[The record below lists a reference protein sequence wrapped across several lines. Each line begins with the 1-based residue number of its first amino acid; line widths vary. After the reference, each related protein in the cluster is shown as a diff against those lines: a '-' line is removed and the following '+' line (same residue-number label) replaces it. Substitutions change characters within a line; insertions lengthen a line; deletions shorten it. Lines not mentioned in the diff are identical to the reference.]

1 LRATTLLGAL
11 LTAAAFFVTIDA
23 NAADYLAP
31 CSDVPKEYHA
41 RVETLMRQAAPDDTL
56 WKVTVFPAFRAEWGI
71 RATRLGDDYEG
82 VPLTPWIFLFPY
94 PSRFL
99 P

>member
-1 LRATTLLGAL
+1 MRATTLLG
-11 LTAAAFFVTIDA
+11 
-23 NAADYLAP
+23 
-31 CSDVPKEYHA
+31 
-41 RVETLMRQAAPDDTL
+41 